1 VNWVGVARCRVRLL
15 RNQLFATRAKSRGA
29 GSRQRPLLGAMLAA
43 ALASLICMG
52 LAGLFGQLAA
62 EGAGAME
69 SASALGLVLTAAIA
83 GLLVFDLH
91 EAVSTL
97 VTDSDLELLRRAP
110 ISGPALFLI
119 KLADVFPRTSLLVL
133 VLAIP
138 AVVAFHVFYPLPLW
152 GWLLLPFQL
161 FALWAIP
168 LGFGMGIAMLVLRRV
183 PPRRAREVLG
193 LLSTVTLFALWLLNS
208 FLVPRLAAPE
218 GDPMEH
224 LRHALAQASH
234 SMTWSPG
241 HWAAIAIGRAVRG
254 EAPEA
259 VLWTLLLVAG
269 SAIVLGAAALVAANQ
284 LESTQIALSVSLR
297 KRRATRDSRG
307 AVGGSARGVDERG
320 KTIRGAHHVTPP
332 ASGGSMATAPSD
344 AASPG
349 SHSRIVRA
357 VLVRDA
363 RLFFRD
369 WTLLGDVITAA
380 VLWTLLPL
388 VGAPLYHASAAALGR
403 AMLIALTVG
412 LGYEVAARAIP
423 FERHGWAWI
432 RLAPVRRSRWIT
444 AKLAGAAALSLPLVA
459 LASASMVLTLD
470 IGAHALLEAF
480 VVVVPALALSL
491 SVGLWTGAA
500 FANPTWTNPR
510 GMLTPTGRIVA
521 TLLLL
526 VQAGAWLALAA
537 AIDAR
542 LVAPRPFALALPL
555 IVAAAL
561 AAWPL
566 RATARLLARREWRS

>member
-1 VNWVGVARCRVRLL
+1 VGTRVNWVGVARCRLRLL
-15 RNQLFATRAKSRGA
+15 HHHLFATGGKSRGA
-29 GSRQRPLLGAMLAA
+29 GSRQRPLLGAMLAV
-43 ALASLICMG
+43 ALASLVCTG

-69 SASALGLVLTAAIA
+69 SAGALGLVLTAAIT

-110 ISGPALFLI
+110 ISGPTLFVI

-138 AVVAFHVFYPLPLW
+138 ATVAYHAFYPLPLW

-161 FALWAIP
+161 LALWAIP
-168 LGFGMGIAMLVLRRV
+168 LGFGMGLAMLVLRRV

-224 LRHALAQASH
+224 LRRALALAAD
-234 SMTWSPG
+234 SMAWSPG
-241 HWAAIAIGRAVRG
+241 RWAAIAIGRAVRG
-254 EAPEA
+254 APLEAM
-259 VLWTLLLVAG
+259 LWTLVLLAA
-269 SAIVLGAAALVAANQ
+269 SAIVLGAAAGIAAHQ
-284 LESTQIALSVSLR
+284 LEPTQVALSVSP
-297 KRRATRDSRG
+297 RRRRVASDSRRLV
-307 AVGGSARGVDERG
+307 AAPARG
-320 KTIRGAHHVTPP
+320 GAPRAAGFTHVSAGAP
-332 ASGGSMATAPSD
+332 ATAPID
-344 AASPG
+344 APSPR
-349 SHSRIVRA
+349 SHSRLVRA
-357 VLVRDA
+357 VLARDA

-388 VGAPLYHASAAALGR
+388 VGAPLYHASAPALGR

-432 RLAPVRRSRWIT
+432 RLAPVRRSRWIV

-459 LASASMVLTLD
+459 LASASMALTLG
-470 IGAHALLEAF
+470 IGPHALLEAF

-491 SVGLWTGAA
+491 SLGLWTGAA

-526 VQAGAWLALAA
+526 AQAGAWLAIAA

-542 LVAPRPFALALPL
+542 LVAPRAFALALPA
-555 IVAAAL
+555 IVAAGL
-561 AAWPL
+561 AVWPL
-566 RATARLLARREWRS
+566 RATARVLARREWRT